1 MKAVL
6 QRVLYASVK
15 TDSVE
20 ISRISRGIL
29 IFLGIA
35 CDDTENE
42 VTMLAAKIANLRIF
56 DDENGKM
63 NLSLLD
69 VKGEVLVVSQFTLL
83 ADMRRGRRPSYSLAA
98 PPEKAIPLYEKFICE
113 IAKFAEVKTGVFGA
127 DMKVELIND
136 GPVTIILD
144 TVELKK

>member
-1 MKAVL
+1 MRAVL

-15 TDSVE
+15 TNLVE
-20 ISRISRGIL
+20 ISRISRGLL

-35 CDDTENE
+35 CDDTENDAKI
-42 VTMLAAKIANLRIF
+42 LAAKIANLRIF

-83 ADMRRGRRPSYSLAA
+83 ADTRRGRRPSYSLAA

-113 IAKFAEVKTGVFGA
+113 IATFAKVKTGVFGA

-144 TVELKK
+144 TVE